1 MLTASG
7 PWKIAVKRMPTNPV
21 EKATGSPI
29 NMTKT
34 MLPKIRMVI
43 HSMLI

>member
-7 PWKIAVKRMPTNPV
+7 PWKIAVKMIPTTPV
-21 EKATGSPI
+21 AKATGRPM

-34 MLPKIRMVI
+34 MLPKMRRVI

>member
-7 PWKIAVKRMPTNPV
+7 PWKIAVKMMPTTPV
-21 EKATGSPI
+21 AKATGRPM
-29 NMTKT
+29 NMTNT
-34 MLPKIRMVI
+34 MLPKMRMVI